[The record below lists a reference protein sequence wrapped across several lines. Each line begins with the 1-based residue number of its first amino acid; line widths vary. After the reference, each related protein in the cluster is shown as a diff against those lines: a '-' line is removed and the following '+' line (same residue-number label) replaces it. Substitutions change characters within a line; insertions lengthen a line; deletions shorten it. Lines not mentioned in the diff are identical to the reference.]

1 MPTDLLPTT
10 DERPPTGLLDSD
22 GTGRDVA
29 SSWSSRLL
37 KRAFGVEF
45 DLIEAASGE
54 LRHRSADQPLLDWSI
69 RGELCREVA
78 RRGRA
83 EIIQDED
90 PFLVLAL
97 PLSDQ
102 DNEPAV
108 AVATFVARS
117 VSSGENVS
125 RPAECLG
132 IDPVRAASWAIG
144 QIPWTPQ
151 MLQRMADM
159 VLEQIAGQERIEKLE
174 CEAESIS
181 VHLASTYEEISLL
194 YRLTR
199 NLRISQRDEDLANAA
214 LEWMIEVVP
223 AQGLAIQLSP
233 SSSDDVDPV
242 TQSTRTAPVL
252 LTFGECPT
260 DAEQFN
266 RLIDHLDLSADQ
278 QPKVVNRNV
287 TDQKDW
293 PFPEIDQAIIVPLTE
308 GENLFGYLAAFN
320 HVEDQEFG
328 TVEASLLG
336 SVGAIL
342 GIHSGNIELYRQQA
356 ELLAGIVRALTSAID
371 AKDPYTCG
379 HSDRVAQISVRLA
392 QELDCDAEMLKTIY
406 LSGLLHDIG
415 KIGIEDL
422 VLRKPGSLTELEF
435 ERIKEHPTIG
445 HRILV
450 DLKRLDDVLPVVLH
464 HHEYFNG
471 EGYPHQL
478 AGEEIPLSAR
488 IVSVADAFDAM
499 ASARPYRNTMPDEK
513 IDEIFRNGSGTQ
525 WDPMVVDALFLARAD
540 IGKIAAT
547 SDDDDGKVGLQAWS

>member
-1 MPTDLLPTT
+1 MPTDLLSAT
-10 DERPPTGLLDSD
+10 DERPATALSD
-22 GTGRDVA
+22 TDAASRNVA
-29 SSWSSRLL
+29 SSWSARLL

-54 LRHRSADQPLLDWSI
+54 LLHRSADQPFSDWSI
-69 RGELCREVA
+69 KGELCREVA

-90 PFLVLAL
+90 PFLLLAL
-97 PLSDQ
+97 PLADQ

-117 VSSGENVS
+117 VSADEDLS
-125 RPAECLG
+125 RSARCLG
-132 IDPVRAASWAIG
+132 IDPLRAASWAVG
-144 QIPWTPQ
+144 QIPWAPQ
-151 MLQRMADM
+151 TLQRMAEM
-159 VLEQIAGQERIEKLE
+159 VLEQIAGQTQTEKLE

-199 NLRISQRDEDLANAA
+199 NLRISQRVEDLANAA
-214 LEWMIEVVP
+214 LQWMDEVVP
-223 AQGLAIQLSP
+223 AKGLAIQLSP
-233 SSSDDVDPV
+233 SADDDDDPA
-242 TQSTRTAPVL
+242 TQNARTAPVL
-252 LTFGECPT
+252 LTFGECPI
-260 DAEQFN
+260 DLQQFN
-266 RLIDHLDLSADQ
+266 RLIDHLDLSTEQ

-287 TDQKDW
+287 TGQRDW
-293 PFPEIDQAIIVPLTE
+293 PFGKIDQAIVVPLTE
-308 GENLFGYLAAFN
+308 GENLFGYMAAFN
-320 HVEDQEFG
+320 HRENQEFG

-342 GIHSGNIELYRQQA
+342 GIHSGNIDLYRQQA

-379 HSDRVAQISVRLA
+379 HSDRVARISVRLA
-392 QELDCDAEMLKTIY
+392 QELDCDAEMLNTLY

-422 VLRKPGSLTELEF
+422 VLRKPGSLTEIEF

-445 HRILV
+445 YRILV

-471 EGYPHQL
+471 KGYPLQL
-478 AGEEIPLSAR
+478 AGDKIPLSAR

-499 ASARPYRNTMPDEK
+499 ASARPYRKIMPDEK

-525 WDPMVVDALFLARAD
+525 WDPTIVDALFRVRD
-540 IGKIAAT
+540 EIGRIAST
-547 SDDDDGKVGLQAWS
+547 SSDDGKVGLPIWT

>member
-1 MPTDLLPTT
+1 MTTDLLSAT
-10 DERPPTGLLDSD
+10 DDRPATALSPADSAS
-22 GTGRDVA
+22 RDVV
-29 SSWSSRLL
+29 SCWSSRRL

-45 DLIEAASGE
+45 DLVDAASGE
-54 LRHRSADQPLLDWSI
+54 LLQRSADQPRSDWSI

-90 PFLVLAL
+90 PFLLLAL
-97 PLSDQ
+97 PLSVP
-102 DNEPAV
+102 ETPPAV
-108 AVATFVARS
+108 AVATFVGRS
-117 VSSGENVS
+117 VSADEDVS
-125 RPAECLG
+125 RSARCLG
-132 IDPVRAASWAIG
+132 IDPLGASSWAAA
-144 QIPWTPQ
+144 QIPWAPQ
-151 MLQRMADM
+151 TLQRMADM
-159 VLEQIAGQERIEKLE
+159 VLEQFAGKERIEKLE
-174 CEAESIS
+174 REAESIS

-214 LEWMIEVVP
+214 LQWMIEVVP

-233 SSSDDVDPV
+233 LADDADPV
-242 TQSTRTAPVL
+242 TQNTRTAPVL
-252 LTFGECPT
+252 LTFGDCPT

-266 RLIDHLDLSADQ
+266 RLIEHLDLSTDQ
-278 QPKVVNRNV
+278 QPRVVNRNV
-287 TDQKDW
+287 TDQQGW
-293 PFPEIDQAIIVPLTE
+293 PFPGIDQAIVVPLTE

-320 HVEDQEFG
+320 HVDHQEFG

-392 QELDCDAEMLKTIY
+392 QELNCDGEMLNTIY

-415 KIGIEDL
+415 KIGVEDL

-471 EGYPHQL
+471 KGYPLQL
-478 AGEEIPLSAR
+478 AGDQIPLSAR

-499 ASARPYRNTMPDEK
+499 ASARPYRNVMPDAK

-525 WDPMVVDALFLARAD
+525 WDPMIVDALFRARDD
-540 IGKIAAT
+540 IGRIAAT
-547 SDDDDGKVGLQAWS
+547 SGDDGNAGTPAWR